1 MKTPGDAILEIQLAP
16 QPDGLTQLQLLSR
29 FMPRG
34 LVGIL
39 YWYLLV
45 PFHEMIFSG
54 MLRAIARTVGQP
66 IVSGP
71 ERFTRRISRSCG
83 MEKRNMLARKNRP

>member
-1 MKTPGDAILEIQLAP
+1 MKTPGEAILEIRLSP
-16 QPDGLTQLQLLSR
+16 QPGGFTQIQLLSR

-34 LVGIL
+34 LAGIL
-39 YWYLLV
+39 YWYLLY

-54 MLRAIARTVGQP
+54 MLRAIARAVGRP

-71 ERFTRRISRSCG
+71 ERFTRRIS
-83 MEKRNMLARKNRP
+83 